1 MTYLGSGIFHDS
13 EKNTLVILNGDGK
26 RPTVLTDFES
36 ALERLTNNLT
46 VSVS

>member
-1 MTYLGSGIFHDS
+1 MLYLNAGVFYDTEDNSLI
-13 EKNTLVILNGDGK
+13 ILNGDGK

-36 ALERLTNNLT
+36 ALESLTHDLT